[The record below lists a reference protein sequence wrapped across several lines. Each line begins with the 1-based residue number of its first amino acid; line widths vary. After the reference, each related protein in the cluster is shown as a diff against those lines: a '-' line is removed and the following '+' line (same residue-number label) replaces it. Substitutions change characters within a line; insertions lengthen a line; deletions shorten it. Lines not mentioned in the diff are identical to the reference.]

1 MKFKTVATL
10 VVVTSAFVFL
20 KRDAYAYIPGGHD
33 NMIVETVD
41 NREYSDLVIADVN
54 GYVNVRDYPDEN
66 KGKVL
71 GKLYDNSVGHF
82 LEETENGW
90 YKITS
95 GSVTGYV
102 KAEYCLSGVE
112 AIKTARD
119 VEVTF
124 ATIKAGT
131 LRVREEP
138 TVNSPILGTFSEGD
152 VLTVMAEEDGF
163 AKVAYNNKS
172 GYISLDYIEVKTD
185 FVEAESI
192 EEERTRLAAEKKAR
206 DEAQRK
212 AQEAI
217 KAEQA
222 RQKAAAATGNQ
233 TTTAQAAVTV
243 TATDNGGQD
252 NASQTVVQETSP
264 QQQENQQQQEQ
275 QQQQQQQ
282 QETQQ
287 ALVDTSS
294 DSYALGQQVVE
305 YACQFVGNPYVYGGT
320 SLTDGC
326 DCSGFVMSVYAH
338 FGVKLPRTGQIGS
351 GTGIA
356 IEGDDNTRY
365 LKNAQPGDIL
375 CYSGHVAIYMGN
387 GQIVHAATP
396 SQGIITQGAEY
407 TKIIGIRRI
416 F

>member
-1 MKFKTVATL
+1 MKFKTVAAF
-10 VVVTSAFVFL
+10 VVVTSAFLLF
-20 KRDAYAYIPGGHD
+20 KKNAYAYIPGGHD

-82 LEETENGW
+82 LEETDNGW

-102 KAEYCLSGVE
+102 KAEYCISGVE

-119 VEVTF
+119 VEVTL

-138 TVNSPILGTFSEGD
+138 TINSPILGTFSEGD
-152 VLTVMAEEDGF
+152 VLSVLAEEDGF
-163 AKVAYNNKS
+163 AKVEYNNKS
-172 GYISLDYIEVKTD
+172 GYISLDYIEVKTK

-222 RQKAAAATGNQ
+222 RQKAAASTGNQ

-252 NASQTVVQETSP
+252 NASQTVVSETPVQQET
-264 QQQENQQQQEQ
+264 Q

-287 ALVDTSS
+287 ASVDTSS

-356 IEGDDNTRY
+356 IEEDKERGYSY

>member
-1 MKFKTVATL
+1 
-10 VVVTSAFVFL
+10 
-20 KRDAYAYIPGGHD
+20 
-33 NMIVETVD
+33 MIVETVD
-41 NREYSDLVIADVN
+41 NRDYADLVIADVN
-54 GYVNVRDYPDEN
+54 GWVNVRDYPDEN
-66 KGKVL
+66 KGKIL
-71 GKLYDNSVGHF
+71 GKLYDNSVGH
-82 LEETENGW
+82 LIEEDNGW

-102 KAEYCLSGVE
+102 KAEYCISGVE

-124 ATIKAGT
+124 ATIKVNT

-138 TVNSPILGTFSEGD
+138 TVNSAILGTFSEGD
-152 VLTVMAEEDGF
+152 VLTILAEEDGF
-163 AKVAYNNKS
+163 AKVEYNNKS
-172 GYISLDYIEVKTD
+172 GYIALDYIDVRTD
-185 FVEAESI
+185 FVEAESV
-192 EEERTRLAAEKKAR
+192 EEERARLAAEKKAR
-206 DEAQRK
+206 EEAQKK
-212 AQEAI
+212 AQEAL

-222 RQKAAAATGNQ
+222 RQKAQ
-233 TTTAQAAVTV
+233 TTANATTTQANVTV
-243 TATDNGGQD
+243 TATDNTQQN
-252 NASQTVVQETSP
+252 NASQTVVQET
-264 QQQENQQQQEQ
+264 QVQTQETQQQQEAPAP
-275 QQQQQQQ
+275 

-287 ALVDTSS
+287 ASVDTSS
-294 DSYALGQQVVE
+294 DSYALGQQVVD

-351 GTGIA
+351 GTGIT
-356 IEGDDNTRY
+356 IEKDEERGYSY

-407 TKIIGIRRI
+407 TRIIGIRRI

>member
-1 MKFKTVATL
+1 MKLKTVMTL
-10 VVVTSAFVFL
+10 AVFAAAFAII
-20 KRDAYAYIPGGHD
+20 KKDAFAYIPGGHD

-41 NREYSDLVIADVN
+41 NREYADLVIADVN
-54 GYVNVRDYPDEN
+54 GWVNVRDYPDEN
-66 KGKVL
+66 KGKIL
-71 GKLYDNSVGHF
+71 GKLYDNSVGHL
-82 LEETENGW
+82 LEEEENGW

-102 KAEYCLSGVE
+102 KAEYCISGVE
-112 AIKTARD
+112 AIKIARD
-119 VEVTF
+119 VEVTY

-172 GYISLDYIEVKTD
+172 GYISLDFVEVKTD
-185 FVEAESI
+185 FVEAESV
-192 EEERTRLAAEKKAR
+192 EEERARLAAEKKAR
-206 DEAQRK
+206 EEAQKK
-212 AQEAI
+212 AQEAL

-222 RQKAAAATGNQ
+222 RQKAAAAATGQ
-233 TTTAQAAVTV
+233 TTTAQATVTV
-243 TATDNGGQD
+243 TATDNNTQD
-252 NASQTVVQETSP
+252 NSSQTQVQET
-264 QQQENQQQQEQ
+264 QQQQQQQQQEQ

-282 QETQQ
+282 ETQQ
-287 ALVDTSS
+287 ASVDTSS

-338 FGVKLPRTGQIGS
+338 FGVKLPRTGQIKS
-351 GTGIA
+351 GYGVSY
-356 IEGDDNTRY
+356 EE
-365 LKNAQPGDIL
+365 AQPGDIL

-387 GQIVHAATP
+387 DQIVHAATP
-396 SQGIITQGAEY
+396 SQGIITQGAKY
-407 TKIIGIRRI
+407 APIIAVRRI

>member
-1 MKFKTVATL
+1 MKFKTVAAF

-20 KRDAYAYIPGGHD
+20 KKDAYAYIPGGHD

-82 LEETENGW
+82 LEETDNGW

-102 KAEYCLSGVE
+102 KAEYCISGVE

-119 VEVTF
+119 VEVTL

-138 TVNSPILGTFSEGD
+138 TINSPILGTFSEGD
-152 VLTVMAEEDGF
+152 VLSVLAEEDGF
-163 AKVAYNNKS
+163 AKVEYNNKS
-172 GYISLDYIEVKTD
+172 GYISLDYIEVKTN

-212 AQEAI
+212 AQEAL

-222 RQKAAAATGNQ
+222 RQKAAALAGNQ

-252 NASQTVVQETSP
+252 NASQTVVSETPVQQET
-264 QQQENQQQQEQ
+264 Q

-287 ALVDTSS
+287 ASVDTSS

-338 FGVKLPRTGQIGS
+338 FGVKLPRIGQIGS

-356 IEGDDNTRY
+356 IEATESGDLQY
-365 LKNAQPGDIL
+365 LKNAQPGDII

-396 SQGIITQGAEY
+396 SQGIITQTAEY